1 MKADNVKQF
10 FVYANITFIVVAG
23 FYVLYQLAT
32 RQDLPAN
39 AGVPTGMAAIF
50 SGFVGACIQFLTGSE
65 IATRA
70 NRAATGNFAAGSTA
84 SAPTTVTAQASP
96 TQATVTATPNTASPL
111 APEPAPPT
119 PPPGD
124 DA

>member
-1 MKADNVKQF
+1 MKSDLVKMA

-32 RQDLPAN
+32 RQDLPPG
-39 AGVPTGMAAIF
+39 AGSATGMAAIF

-84 SAPTTVTAQASP
+84 STPNTLTAQASP
-96 TQATVTATPNTASPL
+96 NQATVTATPNTV
-111 APEPAPPT
+111 APPT
-119 PPPGD
+119 PDVTDGA